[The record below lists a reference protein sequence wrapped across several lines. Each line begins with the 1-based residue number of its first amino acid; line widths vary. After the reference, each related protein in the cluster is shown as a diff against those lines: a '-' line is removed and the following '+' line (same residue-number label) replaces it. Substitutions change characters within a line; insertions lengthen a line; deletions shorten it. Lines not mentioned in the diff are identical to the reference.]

1 MYKEMFESVGRDF
14 GNGYR
19 EIPMMQLYQIFSTV
33 PELKPFYGTNIK
45 VFLRASSVYTKM
57 DTEISKDSIENNFGS
72 VEYWLIKINFEKFL
86 EFIEKSLI
94 LQFFQYVEDCFPQGY
109 YNIDWLN
116 PEMECI

>member
-33 PELKPFYGTNIK
+33 PEFKPFYGTNIK

-116 PEMECI
+116 PETECI